1 MLLVQLAF
9 RNLFRNGRRTF
20 LTCLLITSSLVVM
33 ILMDGLI
40 LGMLG
45 VMVGGITQTLEGEAQ
60 IYKSGFRDRFDSTLY
75 LASPESIL
83 TVLEEDATL
92 TAYAPRV
99 IVPAVIG
106 SSYNTLGGMV

>member
-45 VMVGGITQTLEGEAQ
+45 VMVGGITQTLDGQAQ
-60 IYKSGFRDRFDSTLY
+60 IYNSCFRDRFD
-75 LASPESIL
+75 
-83 TVLEEDATL
+83 
-92 TAYAPRV
+92 
-99 IVPAVIG
+99 
-106 SSYNTLGGMV
+106 

>member
-1 MLLVQLAF
+1 MLLIQLAF

-45 VMVGGITQTLEGEAQ
+45 PLNKRHVSVHICFKLLPFFEHCVRHE
-60 IYKSGFRDRFDSTLY
+60 FDSDGDFKRK
-75 LASPESIL
+75 S
-83 TVLEEDATL
+83 
-92 TAYAPRV
+92 RC
-99 IVPAVIG
+99 
-106 SSYNTLGGMV
+106 

>member
-1 MLLVQLAF
+1 MLLIQLAI

-45 VMVGGITQTLEGEAQ
+45 VMVGGITQTL
-60 IYKSGFRDRFDSTLY
+60 
-75 LASPESIL
+75 
-83 TVLEEDATL
+83 
-92 TAYAPRV
+92 
-99 IVPAVIG
+99 
-106 SSYNTLGGMV
+106 